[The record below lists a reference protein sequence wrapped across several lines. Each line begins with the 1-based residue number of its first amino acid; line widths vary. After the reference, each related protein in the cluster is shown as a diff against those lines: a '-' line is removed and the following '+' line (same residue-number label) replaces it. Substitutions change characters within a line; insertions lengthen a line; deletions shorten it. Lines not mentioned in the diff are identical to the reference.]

1 MPFISTSLHTFS
13 FLSYLR
19 SSFLHTMASK
29 SGFQAFFKSEAYA
42 SSFKRGEMVTS
53 TFARMLVEQ
62 SNVITSCKSNPKQS
76 LVILDNACGTGVV
89 SSILNEQLD
98 SNSKAHWRLTC
109 GDISSEILKY
119 TQHRMEDEN
128 WQNAETQLV
137 DAQSPELPSSFYDY
151 IFTAFAYMALPKSI
165 KALDVRM
172 LKPNGVIAFS
182 TWIEPGWITVA
193 RRAIQQMPGHLPFP
207 ETTDL
212 LKKLTDGEWHSV
224 DWIKSQLE
232 ERDFE
237 GIDIRVETAKIT
249 LGSSVFVDMSMLM
262 LPIMMKSFWTE
273 EQREMYEPRVH
284 AALVE
289 YVEDA
294 FGYGKDV
301 ETEWVA
307 IISTARKAN

>member
-1 MPFISTSLHTFS
+1 
-13 FLSYLR
+13 
-19 SSFLHTMASK
+19 MASK

-62 SNVITSCKSNPKQS
+62 SNMITSSKSNPKQS
-76 LVILDNACGTGVV
+76 LVVLDNACGTGVV

-98 SNSKAHWRLTC
+98 SNSKTQWRLTC

-165 KALDVRM
+165 KALDGNFTLKAQVKGQTDWSSETVRM
-172 LKPNGVIAFS
+172 LKPDGVIAFS

-212 LKKLTDGEWHSV
+212 LKRLTDGEWHSV
-224 DWIKSQLE
+224 DWIRSQLE
-232 ERDFE
+232 ERGFK

-249 LGSSVFVDMSMLM
+249 LESSVFVDMSMLM

-273 EQREMYEPRVH
+273 EQREMYEPKVH

-289 YVEDA
+289 YVEDV

-301 ETEWVA
+301 ETDWVA